1 MLQQVGGI
9 FVDPVG
15 ARAFQ
20 FRLSVAAAKQTHA
33 QGFRAARG
41 EQVPNAVS
49 NVTARPFDEVIRLD
63 EEGENFL
70 TRWGERWDLNPRPSV
85 PQTDALP
92 TELRSPQI
100 RSVRFPACYSTA
112 AGTAKSKQTQALVAG
127 SRFPAASKQVM
138 YRPITSP
145 TRSNVMFRALASDC
159 IPAVAAKVTRARS
172 CTLHAKWQEGYR
184 LADYR
189 TSCCAVK

>member
-15 ARAFQ
+15 AGAFE
-20 FRLSVAAAKQTHA
+20 FRLPVAAAKQTHA

-49 NVTARPFDEVIRLD
+49 DVTARPFDEVIRLD

-92 TELRSPQI
+92 TELRSPQ
-100 RSVRFPACYSTA
+100 VR
-112 AGTAKSKQTQALVAG
+112 
-127 SRFPAASKQVM
+127 
-138 YRPITSP
+138 
-145 TRSNVMFRALASDC
+145 
-159 IPAVAAKVTRARS
+159 
-172 CTLHAKWQEGYR
+172 
-184 LADYR
+184 
-189 TSCCAVK
+189 